1 MKVQSHHVDSC
12 RAIESP
18 EKIEVI
24 KPIFWPWPS
33 REDNSQASLQKTQNE
48 EVSVEFTVDEEE
60 MTNSTSVFLK
70 QGEEDLI
77 SDNDSIPDIVE
88 VNTQSLVDTGISE
101 MISEVLTAADDLAEI
116 LREEIVDLEQTKISL
131 EAPFSPSPPQDKK
144 DSLSVE
150 HEKSISV
157 VDEIKDTE
165 QNEVEDME
173 GNRADYWEL
182 LKAYNK
188 AFKRN
193 EELEKKSEELH
204 DEIGELLNQNSH
216 YLQENEYLSKVK
228 EKAQKE
234 VETAVCLYHHKLQK
248 KNDELDTLRSVLK
261 EREQQKVVE
270 REEMQNWKNIV
281 IKMNERNIQLE
292 ENITYCKREDVCKE
306 LEIFKKKV
314 TDELEELVK
323 KVKNVE
329 ERKERSPIK
338 TKTKPT
344 AKQEEPRISKD
355 PITEQLEEVRK
366 VRHESFTMKKNEKKD
381 NQQSTSD
388 LETSHSR
395 GAWTKHNR
403 GFADHY
409 MKKCEYNGGG
419 LGKHGDGIVEP
430 IQATRKT
437 VLGVTNEND
446 DEGTKEDQEVE
457 ASKKIDP
464 SKSPA
469 NDKSQHEWPRGTTLI
484 VGDSMVGGVQESRLK
499 SLKAKVRKFPGA
511 TISDMHD
518 YLKPLL
524 KKNPTNIILH
534 VCTNDAPHSSSDK
547 IVHDLKELMDS
558 IMAALPSVKLFFSCP
573 LMRRDNVLA
582 NSVVRQVTRRTKV
595 LFNGAIEHTNIDNS
609 CISLKGLHLNEK
621 GTGRLSKNYI
631 SLMQRL

>member
-1 MKVQSHHVDSC
+1 
-12 RAIESP
+12 
-18 EKIEVI
+18 
-24 KPIFWPWPS
+24 
-33 REDNSQASLQKTQNE
+33 
-48 EVSVEFTVDEEE
+48 
-60 MTNSTSVFLK
+60 
-70 QGEEDLI
+70 
-77 SDNDSIPDIVE
+77 
-88 VNTQSLVDTGISE
+88 

-131 EAPFSPSPPQDKK
+131 EAPISPSPPQDRK
-144 DSLSVE
+144 DSLTVE
-150 HEKSISV
+150 HEKSSFAAEEV
-157 VDEIKDTE
+157 KVTE
-165 QNEVEDME
+165 QIEVEDME
-173 GNRADYWEL
+173 GSRADYCEF

-188 AFKRN
+188 VLKRT

-216 YLQENEYLSKVK
+216 YMQENEYLSKVK

-234 VETAVCLYHHKLQK
+234 VEMAVCLYHHKLQK
-248 KNDELDTLRSVLK
+248 KNEELDTLRSVLK

-270 REEMQNWKNIV
+270 REEMQNLKNIV
-281 IKMNERNIQLE
+281 VKMNERNIQLE
-292 ENITYCKREDVCKE
+292 ENITYCKHEDVCKE
-306 LEIFKKKV
+306 LEKFKKKV

-329 ERKERSPIK
+329 ERKERSPMK
-338 TKTKPT
+338 TTTKPT
-344 AKQEEPRISKD
+344 SKQEETRISKD
-355 PITEQLEEVRK
+355 PITEQLKEVRK
-366 VRHESFTMKKNEKKD
+366 VRHEVFTMKKNEKKD

-388 LETSHSR
+388 LETSHNR
-395 GAWTKHNR
+395 AAWTKHNR

-409 MKKCEYNGGG
+409 MKKCEYTGGG

-437 VLGVTNEND
+437 VLG
-446 DEGTKEDQEVE
+446 EGTKEDQEVE

-469 NDKSQHEWPRGTTLI
+469 NDKSQHEWPKGTTLI
-484 VGDSMVGGVQESRLK
+484 VGDSMVGGVQESRLTN
-499 SLKAKVRKFPGA
+499 LKAKVRKFPGA

-524 KKNPTNIILH
+524 KKKPTNIILH

-547 IVHDLKELMDS
+547 IVQDLKELMDS

-573 LMRRDNVLA
+573 LMRRDNALA
-582 NSVVRQVTRRTKV
+582 NSVVTQVTKRTRV

-609 CISLKGLHLNEK
+609 CISLKGLHLNGK
-621 GTGRLSKNYI
+621 GTGRLSANYI